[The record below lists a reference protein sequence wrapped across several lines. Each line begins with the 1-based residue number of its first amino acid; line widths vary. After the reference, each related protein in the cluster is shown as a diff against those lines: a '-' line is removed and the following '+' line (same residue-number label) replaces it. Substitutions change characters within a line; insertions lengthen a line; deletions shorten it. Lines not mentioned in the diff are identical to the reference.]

1 VSLRVVPP
9 PSPLTPAQRELFDS
23 EPDLAADAADVAYRE
38 LGGACF
44 RHLSRDEMLSIATIA
59 AMEATVTFDP
69 TLVGAKY
76 RPWAFFRAMGA
87 VLNAAKR
94 EGMQYRKTNALIR
107 AHMMA
112 HFGRATAEVDIGVDT
127 DESLTDKLHDFSNP
141 VLGLALAAV
150 AAGTPAGDVDE
161 VAEVEAAAMAG
172 EALRAVLPPVGSAE
186 RRMLEMYFVERKSLA
201 QVATAMGV
209 DERRHKTFARRFD
222 QVLASLRAGLLA
234 RGICEMPP
242 WQEDVSGRALGG
254 EE

>member
-9 PSPLTPAQRELFDS
+9 PSPLTPAQRALFDS
-23 EPDLAADAADVAYRE
+23 EPDLAADAADAAYRE

-44 RHLSRDEMLSIATIA
+44 RHLSRAEMLSIATIA

-69 TLVGAKY
+69 ALVGAKY

-94 EGMQYRKTNALIR
+94 EGMQYGKTNALIR
-107 AHMMA
+107 AHMMT
-112 HFGRATAEVDIGVDT
+112 HFGRATAEVESDDT

-161 VAEVEAAAMAG
+161 VAEVEVAAMAG
-172 EALRAVLPPVGSAE
+172 EALRVVLPPVGSAE

-242 WQEDVSGRALGG
+242 WQEDMSGRALRG